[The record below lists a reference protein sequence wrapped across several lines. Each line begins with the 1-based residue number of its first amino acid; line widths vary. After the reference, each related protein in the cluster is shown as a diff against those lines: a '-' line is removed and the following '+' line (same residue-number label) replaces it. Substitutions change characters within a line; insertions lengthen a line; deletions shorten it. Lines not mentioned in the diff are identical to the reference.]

1 MVETPREREPEGVQ
15 IGPVAHH
22 LLFENAD
29 IKIWQV
35 DTPAGETF
43 WHHYHDLDYVLFHV
57 TEMFGA
63 VYHADPEHDRVWR
76 SRLEAGETLD
86 ESLGGW
92 CYEHSVNFIPGTGF
106 LSPGYVNV
114 GKTDFLAALI
124 EVKRERRPD
133 QANVGFSRSDAL
145 VGRPAQP
152 GATMLLENDRLR
164 VFETALA
171 PGERT
176 ASRDRLD
183 TAIYVI
189 DGGRVRIHEASDTS
203 DDSNA
208 SESRSPSV
216 RDETR
221 ASASGHWLPAAG
233 GYILENTGPGSYREL
248 SVELK

>member
-1 MVETPREREPEGVQ
+1 MENRREPTPSGVE

-22 LLFENAD
+22 LLLENDD

-43 WHHYHDLDYVLFHV
+43 WHHYHDLDYVLFH
-57 TEMFGA
+57 TSEMFGA
-63 VYHADPEHDRVWR
+63 VYHANEEHDRLWR

-92 CYEHSVNFIPGTGF
+92 CYEHSVSYIPGTGF
-106 LSPGYVNV
+106 LSPGYANV
-114 GKTDFLAALI
+114 GKTRFTAALI

-133 QANVGFSRSDAL
+133 QEGIGFSRSDAL
-145 VGRPAQP
+145 VGLPPRA
-152 GATMLLENDRLR
+152 GSTLLLENDRVR

-176 ASRDRLD
+176 EPRRCLD
-183 TAIYVI
+183 TAVYVI
-189 DGGRVRIHEASDTS
+189 DGGRIRSHHRIEGRPATVEDHE
-203 DDSNA
+203 
-208 SESRSPSV
+208 
-216 RDETR
+216 R
-221 ASASGHWLPAAG
+221 ARVSGHWLTGADSVE
-233 GYILENTGPGSYREL
+233 LENVGDGRYREL